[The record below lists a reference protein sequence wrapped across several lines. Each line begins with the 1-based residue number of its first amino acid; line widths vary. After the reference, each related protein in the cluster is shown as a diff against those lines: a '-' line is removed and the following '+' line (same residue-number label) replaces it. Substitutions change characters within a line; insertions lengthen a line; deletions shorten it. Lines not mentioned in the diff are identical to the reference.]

1 MFEINIKLDDF
12 KISIKQKKLNYRF
25 IAGMIIG
32 SKLIMGN
39 NKFCEIEI
47 ERKNKFDCDS
57 IIKDYKVY
65 SNIKE
70 EDLLDFI
77 PFNKYYGIWI
87 KCDINS
93 DLYNMYLVEK
103 EMSLLKGFIFF
114 LRIFSYDYNQ
124 FVKYLLKYKDNEFLF
139 FNILN

>member
-12 KISIKQKKLNYRF
+12 KISIKK
-25 IAGMIIG
+25 
-32 SKLIMGN
+32 
-39 NKFCEIEI
+39 
-47 ERKNKFDCDS
+47 KNKFDCDS

-93 DLYNMYLVEK
+93 DLYTMYLVEK

-124 FVKYLLKYKDNEFLF
+124 FVKYLLKYKD
-139 FNILN
+139 